1 VHPLALKL
9 FPFLAWRHRVNRE
22 TLRADMLAGLVGAVM
37 VLPQGVAYATLAGM
51 PPEYGLYGSMLPA
64 IVGALWG
71 SSWHLMSG
79 PTNATSLMVFATMS
93 ALAAPFTPTYVALVL
108 ALNLM
113 VGLIKLGLG
122 IARLGSLVNFIS
134 SAVVIGFTAGAG
146 LLIIG
151 AQLRNFFGI
160 DIPQE
165 ASFIAGIR
173 DFLTHLDQTNVAV
186 LAVGVFTLVT
196 AIAGR
201 RWFPRVPYMLTGI
214 VLGAVF
220 AYGLSRL
227 GIAQVPTIGALPSA
241 VPPLS
246 MPEMTLR
253 TWQTLAPIALALTVI
268 GLSEAISSARAVAL
282 RSGQRIDGNQ
292 EFIGQGLANIVGAF
306 TSSYPTSG
314 SFNRTGA
321 NYEAGARTPLACVFS
336 GILLLAILALV
347 RPLASFLP
355 VASMAGV
362 LFIIAMGLIDIR
374 AMRRLWRTSRAD
386 ALTLAVTFIAT
397 LTIRLEV
404 AILVGVLVSLLV
416 YLNRATHPNVVRVAP
431 DPSQERRFRRLRGD
445 DTPLCPQLDMLRI
458 DGALFFGSVE
468 HIRDEIEAARASRPA
483 TRHLLLIGTGIN
495 LVDSAGG
502 ELLANLASSLRDAG
516 VEMYLCRMRPEVVA
530 LLERGGYLDVIG
542 RHRVFATKEQAIA
555 VIYRTL
561 DAAKCAACNA
571 RIFDECQVTLP
582 DGSLRDRPRPEL
594 MLTPRGS

>member
-1 VHPLALKL
+1 MHPLALKL
-9 FPFLAWRHRVNRE
+9 FPFLAWRHRVNRD
-22 TLRADMLAGLVGAVM
+22 TLRADVLAGLVGAVM

-227 GIAQVPTIGALPSA
+227 GIAQVPTIGAL
-241 VPPLS
+241 
-246 MPEMTLR
+246 
-253 TWQTLAPIALALTVI
+253 
-268 GLSEAISSARAVAL
+268 
-282 RSGQRIDGNQ
+282 
-292 EFIGQGLANIVGAF
+292 
-306 TSSYPTSG
+306 
-314 SFNRTGA
+314 
-321 NYEAGARTPLACVFS
+321 
-336 GILLLAILALV
+336 
-347 RPLASFLP
+347 
-355 VASMAGV
+355 
-362 LFIIAMGLIDIR
+362 
-374 AMRRLWRTSRAD
+374 
-386 ALTLAVTFIAT
+386 
-397 LTIRLEV
+397 
-404 AILVGVLVSLLV
+404 
-416 YLNRATHPNVVRVAP
+416 
-431 DPSQERRFRRLRGD
+431 
-445 DTPLCPQLDMLRI
+445 
-458 DGALFFGSVE
+458 
-468 HIRDEIEAARASRPA
+468 
-483 TRHLLLIGTGIN
+483 
-495 LVDSAGG
+495 
-502 ELLANLASSLRDAG
+502 
-516 VEMYLCRMRPEVVA
+516 
-530 LLERGGYLDVIG
+530 
-542 RHRVFATKEQAIA
+542 
-555 VIYRTL
+555 
-561 DAAKCAACNA
+561 
-571 RIFDECQVTLP
+571 
-582 DGSLRDRPRPEL
+582 
-594 MLTPRGS
+594 